1 VSRVVFS
8 VIGSLGDLHPL
19 IAVGLELRKRGHTV
33 GFCTFASCAS
43 RLQALGF
50 DFHPLEPDLAAQEQ
64 LVTANFEEIMDPM
77 RGFERLLCKYIL
89 PHLRTTYEDLSRA
102 VAADG
107 GADLLVT
114 GELVYPAPLLAEKI
128 GIPWAT
134 SITTPTA
141 FYSAYE
147 LPVLPPI
154 PRLSLILRRM
164 GPGVSR
170 SILRLVRLT
179 TRSWS
184 KPVRR
189 LRADLGLSPGRDPL
203 YEGRYS
209 PQLVLALFSPAL
221 ARPQPD
227 WPPNTVITGFPF
239 YDGASEVKKLEPEL
253 ERFLSA
259 GEPPVV
265 FTLGSAAVKAPG
277 SFYEASARA
286 AILLRRRAVLLVG
299 DNPAPANLPPQVFAA
314 NYAPYSVLFPRA
326 AAVVHQGGIGTTGQA
341 ARAGCP
347 MLVMPFNFDQP
358 DNAERM
364 ARLGVARMIR
374 RREYT
379 ATRAARELATLLD
392 NPAYTQA
399 AKKLGQRIQTERGA
413 ETAADAIENLLA
425 TGRAVGH
432 PLPSGLI
439 SS

>member
-1 VSRVVFS
+1 MSRVVFS
-8 VIGSLGDLHPL
+8 VIGSLGDLHPQ
-19 IAVGLELRKRGHTV
+19 IAVGLELRRRGHAV
-33 GFCTFASCAS
+33 SFCTFASCAPML
-43 RLQALGF
+43 RALGF
-50 DFHPLEPDLAAQEQ
+50 GFHPLEPDLAAEEG
-64 LVTANFEEIMDPM
+64 LVAANHEEIMDPM

-89 PHLRTTYEDLSRA
+89 PHLRATYNDLSRA

-170 SILRLVRLT
+170 SILRIVRLT
-179 TRSWS
+179 TRSWG
-184 KPVRR
+184 KPVRQ

-209 PQLVLALFSPAL
+209 PQLVLALFSPSL
-221 ARPQPD
+221 ARRQPD
-227 WPPNTVITGFPF
+227 WPPNTVVTGFPF
-239 YDGASEVKKLEPEL
+239 YDGTSKGEALAPEL

-277 SFYEASARA
+277 SFYEASAGA
-286 AILLRRRAVLLVG
+286 ATLLRRRAVLLVG
-299 DNPAPANLPPQVFAA
+299 DNPAPANLPVQIFAA
-314 NYAPYSVLFPRA
+314 DYAPYSILFPRTV
-326 AAVVHQGGIGTTGQA
+326 AVVHQGGIGTTGQA

-364 ARLGVARMIR
+364 VRLGVGRTIR

-379 ATRAARELATLLD
+379 ADRAARELATLLD

-399 AKKLGQRIQTERGA
+399 AKSLGQRMQTERGA
-413 ETAADAIENLLA
+413 ETAADALENLLA

-432 PLPSGLI
+432 PSSSG
-439 SS
+439 SVSK